1 MGLSAEEKIL
11 VAEYVG
17 AGLIAKE
24 VADHLLSGRVTKAQA
39 SLFRSFARVA
49 GGMVA
54 RGIAR
59 APGTVAA
66 IGVGGAR
73 LAGKVAMRHPVLAT
87 AGVVYIAYQNQD
99 EIRQLLQQGYELI
112 PESVAIGD
120 PGDFGQIRP
129 GPMAVFADPRKV
141 IRAVSK
147 ANRAVR
153 QGMKLLKSGSKSATG
168 ASPGKLPA
176 QAFRTAVKAAGLANP
191 KTRSTIGKAKT
202 KLNKLAKKLRAW
214 WKR

>member
-1 MGLSAEEKIL
+1 MAWTAEEKLQIAEGL
-11 VAEYVG
+11 VAYQLSRSV
-17 AGLIAKE
+17 INR
-24 VADHLLSGRVTKAQA
+24 LLSGRITKAENK
-39 SLFRSFARVA
+39 LLVA
-49 GGMVA
+49 MVRA
-54 RGIAR
+54 AGRGLAR

-73 LAGKVAMRHPVLAT
+73 LAGKVAMRHPALAT
-87 AGVVYIAYQNQD
+87 VGVLYIAYQNQD

-153 QGMKLLKSGSKSATG
+153 QGMKLLKSGSKATTG

-214 WKR
+214 WKK

>member
-1 MGLSAEEKIL
+1 MSLTAEEKL
-11 VAEYVG
+11 RLAEFYA
-17 AGLIAKE
+17 AGLITRSVMNRMMSGKITRAE
-24 VADHLLSGRVTKAQA
+24 NQLLK
-39 SLFRSFARVA
+39 
-49 GGMVA
+49 GMLKMAA
-54 RGIAR
+54 RGVAR
-59 APGTVAA
+59 APGTIAA
-66 IGVGGAR
+66 VGVGGAR

-153 QGMKLLKSGSKSATG
+153 QGMKLLKSGSKAATG
-168 ASPGKLPA
+168 ASPGKLPSK
-176 QAFRTAVKAAGLANP
+176 AFKMATKAAGLANP
-191 KTRSTIGKAKT
+191 KTKSTIGKAKT
-202 KLNKLAKKLRAW
+202 KLNKLAKKLKAW

>member
-1 MGLSAEEKIL
+1 MAWTAEEKLQIAEGL
-11 VAEYVG
+11 VAYQLSRSV
-17 AGLIAKE
+17 INR
-24 VADHLLSGRVTKAQA
+24 LLSGRITKAENK
-39 SLFRSFARVA
+39 LLVA
-49 GGMVA
+49 MVRA
-54 RGIAR
+54 AGRGLAR

-73 LAGKVAMRHPVLAT
+73 LAGKVAMRHPALAT
-87 AGVVYIAYQNQD
+87 VGVLYIAYQNQD

-147 ANRAVR
+147 ANRAVQ
-153 QGMKLLKSGSKSATG
+153 QGMKLLKSGSKAATG

-191 KTRSTIGKAKT
+191 KTKSTIGKAKT

>member
-1 MGLSAEEKIL
+1 MAWTAQEKLQIAEGLVVYQLSRS
-11 VAEYVG
+11 VVNR
-17 AGLIAKE
+17 
-24 VADHLLSGRVTKAQA
+24 LLSGRITKAENK
-39 SLFRSFARVA
+39 LLVA
-49 GGMVA
+49 MVRA
-54 RGIAR
+54 AGRGLAR

-153 QGMKLLKSGSKSATG
+153 QGMKLLKSGSKATTG
-168 ASPGKLPA
+168 ALPGKLPA

-191 KTRSTIGKAKT
+191 KTKSTIGKAKT
-202 KLNKLAKKLRAW
+202 KLNKLAKKLRTW

>member
-1 MGLSAEEKIL
+1 MAWTAEEKLRIAEGL
-11 VAEYVG
+11 VVYQLSRSV
-17 AGLIAKE
+17 
-24 VADHLLSGRVTKAQA
+24 VNRLLSGRITKAENK
-39 SLFRSFARVA
+39 LLVA
-49 GGMVA
+49 MVRA
-54 RGIAR
+54 AGRGLAR

-73 LAGKVAMRHPVLAT
+73 LAGKVAMRHPALAT

-153 QGMKLLKSGSKSATG
+153 QGMKLLKSGSKATTG

-191 KTRSTIGKAKT
+191 KTKSTIGKAKT

>member
-1 MGLSAEEKIL
+1 MAWTAQEKLQIAE
-11 VAEYVG
+11 
-17 AGLIAKE
+17 GLI
-24 VADHLLSGRVTKAQA
+24 VYQLSRSVVNRLLSGRITKAENK
-39 SLFRSFARVA
+39 LLVA
-49 GGMVA
+49 MVRA
-54 RGIAR
+54 AGRGLAR

-73 LAGKVAMRHPVLAT
+73 LAGKVAMRHPALAA

-153 QGMKLLKSGSKSATG
+153 QGMKLLKSGSKAATG
-168 ASPGKLPA
+168 ASPGKLPSK
-176 QAFRTAVKAAGLANP
+176 AFKMATKAAGLANP
-191 KTRSTIGKAKT
+191 KTKSTIGKAKT

>member
-1 MGLSAEEKIL
+1 MAWTAQEKLQIAEGLVVYQLSRS
-11 VAEYVG
+11 VVNR
-17 AGLIAKE
+17 
-24 VADHLLSGRVTKAQA
+24 LLSGRITKAENK
-39 SLFRSFARVA
+39 LLVA
-49 GGMVA
+49 MVRA
-54 RGIAR
+54 AGRGLAR

-73 LAGKVAMRHPVLAT
+73 LAGKVAMRHPALAT

-153 QGMKLLKSGSKSATG
+153 QGMKLLKSGSKATTG

-214 WKR
+214 WKK

>member
-1 MGLSAEEKIL
+1 MAWTAEEKLQIAEGL
-11 VAEYVG
+11 VAYQLSRSV
-17 AGLIAKE
+17 INR
-24 VADHLLSGRVTKAQA
+24 LLSGRITKAENK
-39 SLFRSFARVA
+39 LLVA
-49 GGMVA
+49 MVRA
-54 RGIAR
+54 AGRGLAR

-73 LAGKVAMRHPVLAT
+73 LAGKVAMRHPALAT
-87 AGVVYIAYQNQD
+87 VGVLYIAYQNQD

-153 QGMKLLKSGSKSATG
+153 QGMKLLKSGSKATTG

-191 KTRSTIGKAKT
+191 KTKSTIGKAKT

>member
-1 MGLSAEEKIL
+1 MAWTAQEKLQIAEGLVVYQLSRS
-11 VAEYVG
+11 VVNR
-17 AGLIAKE
+17 
-24 VADHLLSGRVTKAQA
+24 LLSGRITKAENK
-39 SLFRSFARVA
+39 LLVA
-49 GGMVA
+49 MVRA
-54 RGIAR
+54 AGRGLAR

-73 LAGKVAMRHPVLAT
+73 LAGKVAMRHPALAT

-153 QGMKLLKSGSKSATG
+153 QGMKLLKSGSKATTG
-168 ASPGKLPA
+168 ALPGKLPA

-191 KTRSTIGKAKT
+191 KTKSTIGKAKT
-202 KLNKLAKKLRAW
+202 KLNKLAKKLRTW

>member
-1 MGLSAEEKIL
+1 MAWTAQEKLQIAEGLVVYQLSRS
-11 VAEYVG
+11 VVNR
-17 AGLIAKE
+17 
-24 VADHLLSGRVTKAQA
+24 LLSGRITKAENK
-39 SLFRSFARVA
+39 LLVA
-49 GGMVA
+49 MVRA
-54 RGIAR
+54 AGRGLAR

-73 LAGKVAMRHPVLAT
+73 LAGKVAMRHPALAT

-153 QGMKLLKSGSKSATG
+153 QGMKLLKSGSKAATG

-191 KTRSTIGKAKT
+191 KTKSTIGKAKT